1 MRGAEQK
8 AALKSLSVKFQHF
21 SLLHG
26 GENLDPV
33 ALGNMCV
40 FPRISG
46 YEFAVERGCDHRFI
60 KFDFVE
66 KGGER
71 GRGRFVCFAVQND
84 GHA

>member
-1 MRGAEQK
+1 
-8 AALKSLSVKFQHF
+8 
-21 SLLHG
+21 
-26 GENLDPV
+26 
-33 ALGNMCV
+33 MCV
-40 FPRISG
+40 FPRVGG

-71 GRGRFVCFAVQND
+71 GRGRFVCLAVQND